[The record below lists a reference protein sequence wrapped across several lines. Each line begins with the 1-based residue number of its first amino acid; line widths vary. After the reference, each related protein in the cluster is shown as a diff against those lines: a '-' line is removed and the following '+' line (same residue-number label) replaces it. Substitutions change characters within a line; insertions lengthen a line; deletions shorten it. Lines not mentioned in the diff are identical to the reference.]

1 MLKLVKDIDYIQD
14 LNKIDEEGNTPM
26 HVLMK
31 VFAVDQVQARKIAV
45 SLIKKGANLKYRNKN
60 LHSPLH
66 TALYYGQNEAVRFA
80 INHNQK
86 IRKSK
91 EALVF
96 DFEELG
102 GKQ

>member
-1 MLKLVKDIDYIQD
+1 
-14 LNKIDEEGNTPM
+14 M

-31 VFAVDQVQARKIAV
+31 VFAVDCFQARKIAV
-45 SLIKKGANLKYRNKN
+45 SLIKKGASLRFRNKN

-66 TALYYGQNEAVRFA
+66 IALYYGQNEAVKFA

-86 IRKSK
+86 IKRNDLGGP
-91 EALVF
+91 AF

-102 GKQ
+102 GK